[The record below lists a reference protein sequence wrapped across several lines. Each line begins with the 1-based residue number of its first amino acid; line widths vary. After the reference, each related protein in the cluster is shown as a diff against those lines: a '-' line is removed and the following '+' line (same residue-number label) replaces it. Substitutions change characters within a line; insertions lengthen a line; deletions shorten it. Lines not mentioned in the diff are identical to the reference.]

1 MNYLDE
7 PREIPGILK
16 DGRGRQTKT
25 VKGRGNWGRMG
36 RDEILLTLKRMEG
49 STNQGMW
56 ATSGRWKKQRNT
68 LYPRI
73 SRSDH
78 TLANTL
84 ILAQWDTH

>member
-49 STNQGMW
+49 STTKECGQLLEGGKSKE
-56 ATSGRWKKQRNT
+56 THYT
-68 LYPRI
+68 LESPEV
-73 SRSDH
+73 
-78 TLANTL
+78 TTPLPTP
-84 ILAQWDTH
+84 